1 MDALSKWMHFLIDPE
16 SDVVKKLEQEDEA
29 IKHAMDELR
38 KLSMDSEAIEMC
50 KLRENEIEKANNNK
64 NS

>member
-38 KLSMDSEAIEMC
+38 KLSMDSEAIEMSR
-50 KLRENEIEKANNNK
+50 LREQAINDENEKLK
-64 NS
+64 

>member
-1 MDALSKWMHFLIDPE
+1 MDSLAKWMHFLIDPE

-29 IKHAMDELR
+29 IKRAMDELR

-50 KLRENEIEKANNNK
+50 NLREKAMSDEIEELK
-64 NS
+64 